1 MAVHNSFIKQQAG
14 SHHHNASSATTADI
28 FSHNPTVTGSSSSQA
43 QTPGTAQ
50 QDLSSPPQAF
60 SFHMAEKMALG
71 PQIVGLP
78 SPLLLGSSQKKET
91 LKGNGPETETPACSN
106 ES

>member
-1 MAVHNSFIKQQAG
+1 MKQQAG
-14 SHHHNASSATTADI
+14 PPHHSSSSATIVDTH
-28 FSHNPTVTGSSSSQA
+28 SPT
-43 QTPGTAQ
+43 TPQSWAAASTEHRHLA
-50 QDLSSPPQAF
+50 LHSRTRPPQAF
-60 SFHMAEKMALG
+60 LVHMAEKMALG

-78 SPLLLGSSQKKET
+78 SPLLLGSSQEKET